1 MLVSVSS
8 PAWSCC
14 ALVQR
19 VDGEIRR
26 DGIESAR
33 VHDAGAGV
41 DGLLVVQVDAFA
53 DEHRLTRQI
62 GVVGS
67 RGGARGNQGQ
77 PVLEVRP
84 HGRHHHLRLGRQ
96 RIQRRRLRSVRG
108 DQRPRLRA
116 LPQRV
121 PDSEQFVL
129 RPAGQRD
136 AGISARACQIF
147 CGQLADEAGR
157 SVHDDVE
164 LTLRCAHGAT
174 LPERLGQF
182 DVLTQHVTGQE
193 DNHDLV
199 PDLGM
204 LRSEYP
210 VVLRR
215 EVEESVRAGAV
226 RGCG

>member
-1 MLVSVSS
+1 MPPDTPPAKRAHHHVGVGELARLVLLR
-8 PAWSCC
+8 

-67 RGGARGNQGQ
+67 RGGARGNQRQ
-77 PVLEVRP
+77 PVLDVRP
-84 HGRHHHLRLGRQ
+84 DGRHHHLRLGRQ
-96 RIQRRRLRSVRG
+96 RIQRRRLRSIRG

-121 PDSEQFVL
+121 PDCEQLVL

-136 AGISARACQIF
+136 AGIAARSCQIF
-147 CGQLADEAGR
+147 GGQLADEAGR
-157 SVHDDVE
+157 SVQDDVE
-164 LTLRCAHGAT
+164 LTLRCAHGGDAT
-174 LPERLGQF
+174 
-182 DVLTQHVTGQE
+182 
-193 DNHDLV
+193 
-199 PDLGM
+199 
-204 LRSEYP
+204 
-210 VVLRR
+210 
-215 EVEESVRAGAV
+215 RASRAV
-226 RGCG
+226 RRPHPARDGPGRQSRPGTRSWRAAE